1 MTGILQLLRVG
12 ARRDRWQLLIWI
24 AGVWLLTVGS
34 ANAAAAEFGGAK
46 QRTAL
51 ILLATQNPALLAIRG
66 APQGIEVGSVLFF
79 ELFTFLAVMAG
90 LMSTFLVVRHT
101 RSDEELGRAELVGA
115 APVIRIAALAAA
127 VLLALV
133 ADALLAA
140 GVAAGFAM
148 TGADAAG
155 SIVTGL
161 AVGAVG
167 ASFAGVAA
175 LAAQLART
183 SRAANSIA
191 GSTVG
196 IAFLLRAVGDATG
209 TPSTDGLS
217 LTSAWP
223 TWLSPIGWGEQTHA
237 FAGSTMAPLILDLV
251 LAALLILGAL
261 AIRLRRDIGASLLG
275 ERGGR
280 ERAATALRSSLGLAW
295 RLHWPTVCGWAVGG
309 AVLGLFTGSLST
321 VVATAVRG
329 NASLTTAVR
338 SIVPGSQGG
347 DIQNVFIAAMLAF
360 AGFLAAAAAVQAIM
374 RMRSEES
381 AGRAEPVF
389 AAPVRRGAWVA
400 HYLLVAASSA
410 AAVAITAGLVAGA
423 ILLATGAPA
432 GRFQG
437 SVEAAL
443 AQLPAAFF
451 YAGLVAAVFAVL
463 PRLTVPLGWGL
474 LGAGLTIGQ
483 FGGLLRLAS
492 WLREL
497 SPFTHTPAVPVA
509 AFDWSA
515 ALVLAG
521 LGVAL
526 AALSVVM
533 VRRRDLAS

>member
-423 ILLATGAPA
+423 ILLATGAPVS
-432 GRFQG
+432 RFQG

-483 FGGLLRLAS
+483 FGGLLRLPS

-521 LGVAL
+521 LAVAL